1 MKKIEKLIKKY
12 EKTFFENI
20 SSFLSS
26 CSREE
31 CLEMLER
38 LKDRKKKIL
47 SENNYSEVI
56 RNKKYFQCLILE
68 NIFRS
73 ILTEIRP
80 KRTTKKV
87 NMGIRLR
94 EL

>member
-12 EKTFFENI
+12 EKTFLENV
-20 SSFLSS
+20 SSILSS

-56 RNKKYFQCLILE
+56 GNKKYFQCLILE
-68 NIFRS
+68 NIFKS
-73 ILTEIRP
+73 ILTEIKP

-87 NMGIRLR
+87 NIGIRLR